1 MSTQRGSE
9 RSSVKQSPSEAL
21 PKKER
26 IAKRRDF
33 LRAYENGVKHFGR
46 YSVVFV
52 ARNDLG
58 HPRIGVTAT
67 RKLGKANV
75 RNRTKRWVREIY
87 RRNRAPLGLDGHP
100 VDFVVNIKG
109 SAAVAP
115 FEDFS
120 SDLLRTLRRALAAA
134 QKPA

>member
-1 MSTQRGSE
+1 
-9 RSSVKQSPSEAL
+9 VKSSPSEAL

-33 LRAYENGVKHFGR
+33 LRAYEKGAKQFGR
-46 YSVVFV
+46 HSVVF
-52 ARNDLG
+52 AIRNELG

-87 RRNRAPLGLDGHP
+87 RRNRAPLGLDGQAF
-100 VDFVVNIKG
+100 DFVVNIKG
-109 SAAVAP
+109 SAAVAA
-115 FEDFS
+115 FEEFS
-120 SDLLRTLRRALAAA
+120 RDLVRTLRRALAAA
-134 QKPA
+134 RTSA

>member
-1 MSTQRGSE
+1 M
-9 RSSVKQSPSEAL
+9 KQSPSEAL
-21 PKKER
+21 PKKQR

-33 LRAYENGVKHFGR
+33 LRAYEQGAKQYGR
-46 YSVVFV
+46 YSVVFAV
-52 ARNDLG
+52 QNDLG

-67 RKLGKANV
+67 KKLGKANV

-87 RRNRAPLGLDGHP
+87 RRNRAPLGLDAHP
-100 VDFVVNIKG
+100 LDFVVNIKG
-109 SAAVAP
+109 SAAVAA

-120 SDLLRTLRRALAAA
+120 IDLVRTLRRALAAA

>member
-1 MSTQRGSE
+1 M
-9 RSSVKQSPSEAL
+9 KQSPSEAL

-33 LRAYENGVKHFGR
+33 LRAYEQGAKQFGR
-46 YSVVFV
+46 YSVVF
-52 ARNDLG
+52 ALRNDLG

-67 RKLGKANV
+67 KKLGKANV

-87 RRNRAPLGLDGHP
+87 RRNRAPLGLDGQP
-100 VDFVVNIKG
+100 FDFVVNVKG
-109 SAAVAP
+109 SAVVAA

-120 SDLLRTLRRALAAA
+120 SDLARSLRRALAAA
-134 QKPA
+134 QKAP